1 MPKSLTEKDWSILL
15 GRIRDGRCTPF
26 LGPEACYPVLPPG
39 NQLAHE
45 WAEKCGYPLDDA
57 IDLARVAQFLG
68 VDVDPVH
75 PKEKLAEEFKDVA
88 APDFTDPHEP
98 HSVLADLPL
107 PVYLTTNYDDFMTQA
122 LTSRHRDAK
131 TEYCRWNKYIREEPT
146 IFDLTPG
153 LIPTVAN
160 PVVFHLHGLM

>member
-88 APDFTDPHEP
+88 APDFRTRT
-98 HSVLADLPL
+98 S
-107 PVYLTTNYDDFMTQA
+107 LTACWPTCRSRC
-122 LTSRHRDAK
+122 TSPR
-131 TEYCRWNKYIREEPT
+131 TT
-146 IFDLTPG
+146 T
-153 LIPTVAN
+153 TS
-160 PVVFHLHGLM
+160 